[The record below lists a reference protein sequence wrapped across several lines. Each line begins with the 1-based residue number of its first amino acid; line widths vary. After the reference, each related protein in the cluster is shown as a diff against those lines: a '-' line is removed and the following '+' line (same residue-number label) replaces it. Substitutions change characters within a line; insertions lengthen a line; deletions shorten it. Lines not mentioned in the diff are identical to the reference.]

1 MMDEESGRAQG
12 FEERAADI
20 LNVMMI
26 GAIGVAIFMVGVWII
41 WAFFTGRGPEGSGP
55 DRDWMDL
62 IWGPMLVVSGMQVL
76 GFSWRRKR
84 RK

>member
-1 MMDEESGRAQG
+1 MMDDESGRAQG
-12 FEERAADI
+12 LEERAADI

-26 GAIGVAIFMVGVWII
+26 GAIGVAIIMVGAWII
-41 WAFFTGRGPEGSGP
+41 WTFFTGPSREGSAP

-62 IWGPMLVVSGMQVL
+62 IWGPMFVVSGMQVL